1 MGQIIEFPDIKKLKE
16 SIKELKKTLG
26 DYVLERDNLILVVC
40 ENINAEY
47 KLEFGSLEYS
57 LYESYCKYLRL
68 RRKKE
73 MIQAKK
79 NRQEKIILSDI
90 ELQLDREFVEY
101 KKKLE
106 KKISEINRALEHSK
120 MESLSDEDEAEIKK
134 LYRGIVK
141 KLHPDLNPKM
151 TDVERELFYHAAQ
164 AYENGNLNAI
174 RIIFQI
180 VDNGDMDEDFPS
192 SIEELRKEEE
202 RLKTLVEQIQEE
214 IDHIKTVPPYTLK
227 KYLEDEKEKLEKI
240 RELKQE
246 LVSFQDAIRTEEEY
260 INELLQ

>member
-16 SIKELKKTLG
+16 SISELKKTLG
-26 DYVLERDNLILVVC
+26 DFVLERDNLVLVVC
-40 ENINAEY
+40 ENIKTAY
-47 KLEFGSLEYS
+47 MLEFGSLEYS

-90 ELQLDREFVEY
+90 ESQLDREFVEY

-106 KKISEINRALEHSK
+106 EKISGINRALERSK
-120 MESLSDEDEAEIKK
+120 MEALSDEEEDEIKK
-134 LYRGIVK
+134 LYRKIVK

-151 TDVERELFYHAAQ
+151 TDAERELFYHAAQ
-164 AYENGNLNAI
+164 AYEKGNLNAI
-174 RIIFQI
+174 RMIFQI
-180 VDNGDMDEDFPS
+180 VDNGDMEEDFSS
-192 SIEELRKEEE
+192 SIEELRKEEQ
-202 RLKTLVEQIQEE
+202 RLQALVSQIQEE
-214 IDHIKTVPPYTLK
+214 IEHIKTVPPYTLK
-227 KYLEDEKEKLEKI
+227 KYVEDEKERLEKI

-246 LVSFQDAIRTEEEY
+246 LKSFQDAIRTEEEY
-260 INELLQ
+260 INVLLQ

>member
-1 MGQIIEFPDIKKLKE
+1 
-16 SIKELKKTLG
+16 
-26 DYVLERDNLILVVC
+26 
-40 ENINAEY
+40 
-47 KLEFGSLEYS
+47 
-57 LYESYCKYLRL
+57 
-68 RRKKE
+68 
-73 MIQAKK
+73 
-79 NRQEKIILSDI
+79 
-90 ELQLDREFVEY
+90 
-101 KKKLE
+101 
-106 KKISEINRALEHSK
+106 
-120 MESLSDEDEAEIKK
+120 
-134 LYRGIVK
+134 
-141 KLHPDLNPKM
+141 M

-164 AYENGNLNAI
+164 AYKNGNLNAI